1 MPEKL
6 VLFLGSG
13 FSAELGLPVT
23 SKVQDKLLE
32 VTANSPGEA
41 RREEFISNTIST
53 FWKEVFGWTESRNR
67 PSLEDHFTQIDL
79 AANSGHY
86 LGRIYGPKEGQ
97 QYSCPKKLRALRRM
111 PIHRIF
117 RLLDVAPQSCSAR
130 RRTVSAFDD
139 KV

>member
-23 SKVQDKLLE
+23 SKVQDNLLE
-32 VTANSPGEA
+32 VTANSPGET

-53 FWKEVFGWTESRNR
+53 FWKEVFGRNESRN
-67 PSLEDHFTQIDL
+67 PPALEDHFMQIDL

-86 LGRIYGPKEGQ
+86 LGRIYGPK
-97 QYSCPKKLRALRRM
+97 KLRALC
-111 PIHRIF
+111 
-117 RLLDVAPQSCSAR
+117 DA
-130 RRTVSAFDD
+130 
-139 KV
+139 